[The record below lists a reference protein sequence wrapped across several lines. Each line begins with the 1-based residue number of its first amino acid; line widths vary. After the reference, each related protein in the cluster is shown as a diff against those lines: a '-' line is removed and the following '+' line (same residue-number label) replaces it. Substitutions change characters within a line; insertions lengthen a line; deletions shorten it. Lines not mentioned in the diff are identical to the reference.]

1 MDYTISSFFVII
13 IIMLNKK
20 LQKFILKLTSK
31 DQKLRRKAMKDM
43 KNKKLARAVYNCDT
57 KNILEIKKI
66 IKKYG
71 WPTFDIIGKK
81 ASNAFWLLVQ
91 HADRDIKF
99 QKKCLSLLEKA
110 AKNNQAHLKSVAY
123 LEDRILA
130 AEGKKQKFGTQFIF
144 KGNKLVPKPTTNKR
158 NLNKI
163 RREFGLDNIETAT
176 KKINNEFT
184 KILKKKKTKS

>member
-1 MDYTISSFFVII
+1 
-13 IIMLNKK
+13 MLNKK
-20 LQKFILKLTSK
+20 LQKFIMKLVSK
-31 DQKLRRKAMKDM
+31 DQELRRKTMKDM
-43 KNKKLARAVYNCDT
+43 RNKKLTRAVYNCDT

-66 IKKYG
+66 IKKYD
-71 WPTFDIIGKK
+71 WPTFDLIGKR

-99 QKKCLSLLEKA
+99 QKKCLCLLEKT

-144 KGNKLVPKPTTNKR
+144 KGNKLVPKPTTDKR
-158 NLNKI
+158 NLNK
-163 RREFGLDNIETAT
+163 RRKEFGLDNIEIAT
-176 KKINNEFT
+176 KKINNEFA
-184 KILKKKKTKS
+184 KILKRKKTKN